1 MKIWVLTAAFV
12 NFYRLRGL
20 GFFLIFFL
28 LFLSNQTEPECFL
41 TFSVLWPRICNNDL
55 GFRSSMKWVMLRLV
69 AEKNVGKIGEK
80 KFGFYVSFLNFNLS
94 VPFSTKES
102 SDFSRFPPLLGSQTQ
117 PYDFLIIASSSGFVL
132 CRFVVTDFLVS
143 LC

>member
-1 MKIWVLTAAFV
+1 MGSNGCFCQLLSTQGVWV
-12 NFYRLRGL
+12 
-20 GFFLIFFL
+20 FLIFFL

-102 SDFSRFPPLLGSQTQ
+102 SDFSRFPPLLGNQTQ
-117 PYDFLIIASSSGFVL
+117 PYHFLIIASSSGFVL

>member
-1 MKIWVLTAAFV
+1 MGSNGCFCQLLSTQGVWV
-12 NFYRLRGL
+12 
-20 GFFLIFFL
+20 FLIFFL

-41 TFSVLWPRICNNDL
+41 AFSVLWPRICNNDL

-102 SDFSRFPPLLGSQTQ
+102 SDFSRFPPLLGNQTQ
-117 PYDFLIIASSSGFVL
+117 PYHFLIIASSSGFVL
-132 CRFVVTDFLVS
+132 CRFIVTDFLVS

>member
-1 MKIWVLTAAFV
+1 MGSNGCFCQLLSTQGVWV
-12 NFYRLRGL
+12 
-20 GFFLIFFL
+20 FLIFFL

-41 TFSVLWPRICNNDL
+41 AFSVLWPRICNNDL

-102 SDFSRFPPLLGSQTQ
+102 SDFSRFPPLLGNQTQ
-117 PYDFLIIASSSGFVL
+117 PYHFLIIASSSGFVL